1 MKPIKIVMSA
11 FCPYAGR
18 TELDFTALGGQG
30 LFLITGDTGAG
41 KTTIFDAI
49 SFALFGEASG
59 STRTADTLRSDF
71 ARPDTETY
79 VELTFL
85 HRGRTYRVRR
95 NPRYERPR
103 KSGSGM
109 TTEGADAVLYLPD
122 GDLITGY
129 RDVTARI
136 TDILGISYRQFKQI
150 AMIAQGEFLQLLLAD
165 SKERGEIF
173 RRIFNTDFYLTV
185 QRLLKDREREA
196 RDRCESAEQ
205 SILQFITG
213 ITCPDN
219 EQGQELAARI
229 ETAGIHSAEDILVDL
244 QALIKSDTEAMDSL
258 KNKAYRLDR
267 ALTAQIAL
275 ITQAAYIN
283 KAFDDLQAAQEKQK
297 VLAGRREE
305 HKAEIKALQNAE
317 KALYSVSPLETAYL
331 REKEAEQKLVQ
342 DITDLD
348 TGIRKLTEELKAA
361 ETAYE
366 SEKGRE
372 GERDRLTSDIDRLT
386 KLLPNYDAAEKL
398 EKELEELAKGQ
409 SVISSELKKLRQQKA
424 DLLERKDKL
433 NQELELLADAEVKA
447 AACEQ
452 AGKEL
457 QSTQSGLLDL
467 QDSLL
472 TLDKLQNESAGLQRH
487 FIKTETDFQALSKEL
502 SEKEAAFFREQAGL
516 LAASLEEGEPCP
528 VCGSTVHPQ
537 KAMPAAD
544 APSEAE
550 LKELKQKADIARKDM
565 QKASQQSSA
574 KAAQAEL
581 AREQLVHSA
590 SEYFSDIDQ
599 GIILDR
605 LPGLV
610 ESALEEIRQKI
621 DENEKQHIRLKERV
635 TRKEQCRK
643 ELVSLENL
651 LGTNEEETRQ
661 GEEKETGIILDIGS
675 KTGELKAR
683 KSSLEYPDRKQAVEF
698 VEALTSKLKALKDAF
713 RLAEETYHR
722 LKNKLDSSQSLL
734 GDLNKR
740 KALAAQA
747 RQQAFTAFL
756 NKMSECGFSDEESYR
771 SCLKTEEEISGLR
784 HSIQEYQKEVQA
796 VERDLQRL
804 ISETENKQKQNMEA
818 LEAVKQRLEH
828 EKKQLDE
835 SVKALTMR
843 LGANEPIAKALAK
856 AISRAAA
863 CRKEYL
869 LLSNLSKTANG
880 ELAGRQKLAFE
891 QYVQASYFNHI
902 IIEANKRLKIMTNNR
917 YELLRREDAANLH
930 SQTGLE
936 IDVLDH
942 YTGRIRSVKSLSGG
956 ESFKAS
962 LSLALGLSDVIQS
975 FAGGIEIDTLFIDEG
990 FGALD
995 AESLEQAIQT
1005 LAGLTEGNR
1014 LVGIISHVG
1023 ELKERIDRQVVIK
1036 KSNTGSSIHIVA

>member
-1 MKPIKIVMSA
+1 M
-11 FCPYAGR
+11 
-18 TELDFTALGGQG
+18 
-30 LFLITGDTGAG
+30 
-41 KTTIFDAI
+41 
-49 SFALFGEASG
+49 
-59 STRTADTLRSDF
+59 
-71 ARPDTETY
+71 
-79 VELTFL
+79 
-85 HRGRTYRVRR
+85 
-95 NPRYERPR
+95 
-103 KSGSGM
+103 
-109 TTEGADAVLYLPD
+109 
-122 GDLITGY
+122 
-129 RDVTARI
+129 
-136 TDILGISYRQFKQI
+136 
-150 AMIAQGEFLQLLLAD
+150 
-165 SKERGEIF
+165 
-173 RRIFNTDFYLTV
+173 
-185 QRLLKDREREA
+185 
-196 RDRCESAEQ
+196 
-205 SILQFITG
+205 
-213 ITCPDN
+213 
-219 EQGQELAARI
+219 
-229 ETAGIHSAEDILVDL
+229 
-244 QALIKSDTEAMDSL
+244 
-258 KNKAYRLDR
+258 
-267 ALTAQIAL
+267 
-275 ITQAAYIN
+275 
-283 KAFDDLQAAQEKQK
+283 
-297 VLAGRREE
+297 
-305 HKAEIKALQNAE
+305 
-317 KALYSVSPLETAYL
+317 
-331 REKEAEQKLVQ
+331 
-342 DITDLD
+342 
-348 TGIRKLTEELKAA
+348 
-361 ETAYE
+361 
-366 SEKGRE
+366 
-372 GERDRLTSDIDRLT
+372 
-386 KLLPNYDAAEKL
+386 
-398 EKELEELAKGQ
+398 
-409 SVISSELKKLRQQKA
+409 
-424 DLLERKDKL
+424 
-433 NQELELLADAEVKA
+433 
-447 AACEQ
+447 
-452 AGKEL
+452 
-457 QSTQSGLLDL
+457 
-467 QDSLL
+467 
-472 TLDKLQNESAGLQRH
+472 
-487 FIKTETDFQALSKEL
+487 
-502 SEKEAAFFREQAGL
+502 
-516 LAASLEEGEPCP
+516 
-528 VCGSTVHPQ
+528 
-537 KAMPAAD
+537 
-544 APSEAE
+544 
-550 LKELKQKADIARKDM
+550 
-565 QKASQQSSA
+565 
-574 KAAQAEL
+574 
-581 AREQLVHSA
+581 
-590 SEYFSDIDQ
+590 
-599 GIILDR
+599 
-605 LPGLV
+605 
-610 ESALEEIRQKI
+610 
-621 DENEKQHIRLKERV
+621 
-635 TRKEQCRK
+635 
-643 ELVSLENL
+643 
-651 LGTNEEETRQ
+651 
-661 GEEKETGIILDIGS
+661 
-675 KTGELKAR
+675 
-683 KSSLEYPDRKQAVEF
+683 EF